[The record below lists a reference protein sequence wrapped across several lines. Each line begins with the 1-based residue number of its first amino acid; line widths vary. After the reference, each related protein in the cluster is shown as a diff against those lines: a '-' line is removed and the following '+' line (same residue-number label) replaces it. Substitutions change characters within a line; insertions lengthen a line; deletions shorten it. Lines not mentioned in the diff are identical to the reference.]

1 VPLNSHEIQS
11 THSVKPLRKR
21 AFKDGV
27 NTVLVTVPGNFA
39 WGFVVGLGMINLG
52 LSVFESAAF
61 NVLVYSGSAQMV
73 AMPLMAAKASLS
85 LVFLASF
92 MACIRFVLYS
102 AAMAPVLH
110 HLPLKQRLFVSAF
123 SIDAAIGLF
132 LVRREQ
138 STRGVQSFPH
148 RISFLMGM
156 NALIWSAWT
165 SGVFAGI
172 FAAGLLPSSS
182 KFSYLGIV
190 ALFGI
195 AIGMMRSRA
204 SVACAIA
211 SAVVAVLA
219 SSWPFQLGLLTA
231 ILVGIATGFAVLAR
245 EHNPQ

>member
-1 VPLNSHEIQS
+1 MTIKSI
-11 THSVKPLRKR
+11 RKHH
-21 AFKDGV
+21 FKEGV

-52 LSVFESAAF
+52 LSVLQSSAF

-73 AMPLMAAKASLS
+73 AMPLMAVQASLS

-102 AAMAPVLH
+102 AAMAPALH

-132 LVRREQ
+132 LSRRAQ
-138 STRGVQSFPH
+138 SISGELGFPH

-172 FAAGLLPSSS
+172 FAAGLLPSSA
-182 KFSYLGIV
+182 KFSYLGVV

-195 AIGMMRSRA
+195 AVGMIRTKA
-204 SVACAIA
+204 AVVCAIA
-211 SAVVAVLA
+211 SAIVAVLA
-219 SSWPFQLGLLTA
+219 NGWAYQLGLLTA
-231 ILVGIATGFAVLAR
+231 IIVGVATGFAALAR
-245 EHNPQ
+245 EQSV